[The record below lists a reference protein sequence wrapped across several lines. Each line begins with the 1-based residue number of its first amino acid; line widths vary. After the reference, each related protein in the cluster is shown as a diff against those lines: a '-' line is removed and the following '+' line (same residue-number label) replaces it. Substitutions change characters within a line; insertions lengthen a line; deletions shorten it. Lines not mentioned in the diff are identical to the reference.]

1 MIELEKFLRAQIA
14 TLERLLSNC
23 EEEDVARFGLAHRL
37 QCVELELAKHLEK
50 EEQKMET
57 TELKEELRTSDSYRR
72 EACAREYTNAFD
84 NDVGVPLP
92 ALPAGIEI
100 ETNLAFE
107 DISVTRWLV
116 HPNPEIREFGFQL
129 VNYIRTVQNKMAQVP
144 FAVSWPKQKVV
155 SYFSFGKR
163 LNGTLPLQKLGTSQ
177 DELFTRNPFF
187 LFEEATK
194 ALPEERRSELAL
206 ELLEL
211 VKAYDIAVEGIVT
224 FLRTI
229 PREGI
234 TK

>member
-37 QCVELELAKHLEK
+37 QCVELELAQHLE
-50 EEQKMET
+50 EEERKMET
-57 TELKEELRTSDSYRR
+57 TELKEELRTRDFYRR
-72 EACAREYTNAFD
+72 EEYTNAFS

-129 VNYIRTVQNKMAQVP
+129 VNYIRAVQNKMAQVP
-144 FAVSWPKQKVV
+144 FVVSWPKQKVV

-163 LNGTLPLQKLGTSQ
+163 LNGTLSIQKLGTSE
-177 DELFTRNPFF
+177 DELRTRNPFF

-194 ALPEERRSELAL
+194 AIPEERRSELAL

-211 VKAYDIAVEGIVT
+211 VKAYDTAVEGIMT

-229 PREGI
+229 PREDV
-234 TK
+234 TKR